1 MVREFTVFP
10 VLNGWV
16 VKIGCVF
23 IAYVDRA
30 TIHSDM
36 LEYLTDPDKKEK
48 EMLARYKPDRIFP
61 EIMGGSSGAKMPAE
75 DCGNAASNIE
85 RALRR

>member
-1 MVREFTVFP
+1 M
-10 VLNGWV
+10 
-16 VKIGCVF
+16 F

-61 EIMGGSSGAKMPAE
+61 EIMGGSSGTKMPKQAE
-75 DCGNAASNIE
+75 DCESSFGGGIE
-85 RALRR
+85 RAIRR